1 MTKKYSEEFKKQMV
15 QEYLKGTSYPKLS
28 KEYQVA
34 KSTLVGWVKKYS
46 EECQSTKPQTSPSF
60 SENAKEIHE
69 LHKRIQELEKE
80 NLFKKSGGILCKG
93 NRLEAYRFIDEHKD
107 FFGLRW
113 LLKHFHIYPNA
124 YYNYRKNRKKS
135 FLQHRQQVFEQIKTI
150 YYNNNRILG
159 HRPMRIF
166 LKRQEISL
174 SKTTVHKYMNQILGL
189 HARIMRKKPAY
200 VHGTKNKIFPNLL
213 KQDFH
218 CTEPNRIWCTDF
230 TYIRMRN
237 GKMRYNCSIL
247 DLYDRSI
254 VATLNS
260 DYINTELAKATL
272 EKALMEEKPEKGLIL
287 HSDQGCQFTSWG
299 FINYCESR
307 GICQSMSKAG
317 CPYDN
322 APMER
327 FYNTLKNE
335 LIYPNHFYD
344 AASLDE
350 ALNRYVYVWY
360 NHVRP
365 HSYND
370 WKTPFE
376 ARYAG

>member
-1 MTKKYSEEFKKQMV
+1 MSFRSV
-15 QEYLKGTSYPKLS
+15 
-28 KEYQVA
+28 
-34 KSTLVGWVKKYS
+34 STNWKRKI
-46 EECQSTKPQTSPSF
+46 F
-60 SENAKEIHE
+60 S
-69 LHKRIQELEKE
+69 
-80 NLFKKSGGILCKG
+80 KKSSGILCKG
-93 NRLEAYRFIDEHKD
+93 NRLEAYRFIDEHKN

-113 LLKHFHIYPNA
+113 LFKHFHIYLNA
-124 YYNYRKNRKKS
+124 YYNYQKNRKKS

-159 HRPMRIF
+159 HRPMIIF
-166 LKRQEISL
+166 LRRQGISL
-174 SKTTVHKYMNQILGL
+174 SKTTIHKYMNQILGL
-189 HARIMRKKPAY
+189 HAIIMRKKPVY
-200 VHGTKNKIFPNLL
+200 VHGIKNKILPNLL
-213 KQDFH
+213 NQDFH
-218 CTEPNRIWCTDF
+218 CPEPNRIWCTDF
-230 TYIRMRN
+230 TYIRMGN

-247 DLYDRSI
+247 DLYDRSV
-254 VATLNS
+254 VASLNS

-272 EKALMEEKPEKGLIL
+272 EKALLAEKPAKGLIL
-287 HSDQGCQFTSWG
+287 HSDQGCQFTSWD
-299 FINYCESR
+299 FIHYCESK

-344 AASLDE
+344 EANLDE

>member
-1 MTKKYSEEFKKQMV
+1 
-15 QEYLKGTSYPKLS
+15 
-28 KEYQVA
+28 
-34 KSTLVGWVKKYS
+34 
-46 EECQSTKPQTSPSF
+46 
-60 SENAKEIHE
+60 
-69 LHKRIQELEKE
+69 
-80 NLFKKSGGILCKG
+80 
-93 NRLEAYRFIDEHKD
+93 
-107 FFGLRW
+107 
-113 LLKHFHIYPNA
+113 
-124 YYNYRKNRKKS
+124 
-135 FLQHRQQVFEQIKTI
+135 
-150 YYNNNRILG
+150 
-159 HRPMRIF
+159 
-166 LKRQEISL
+166 
-174 SKTTVHKYMNQILGL
+174 MNQILGL
-189 HARIMRKKPAY
+189 HAIVMRKKPSY
-200 VHGTKNKIFPNLL
+200 MRGTKNKIFPNLL
-213 KQDFH
+213 KQNFH
-218 CTEPNRIWCTDF
+218 CTKPNLIWCMDF
-230 TYIRMRN
+230 TYIRMGN

-247 DLYDRSI
+247 DLYDRSV
-254 VATLNS
+254 VASLNS

-272 EKALMEEKPEKGLIL
+272 EKALLAEKPAKGLIL
-287 HSDQGCQFTSWG
+287 HSDQGCQFTSWD
-299 FINYCESR
+299 FIHYCESK

>member
-1 MTKKYSEEFKKQMV
+1 MV

-28 KEYQVA
+28 KEYHVT

-46 EECQSTKPQTSPSF
+46 EECQ
-60 SENAKEIHE
+60 
-69 LHKRIQELEKE
+69 
-80 NLFKKSGGILCKG
+80 
-93 NRLEAYRFIDEHKD
+93 
-107 FFGLRW
+107 
-113 LLKHFHIYPNA
+113 
-124 YYNYRKNRKKS
+124 
-135 FLQHRQQVFEQIKTI
+135 
-150 YYNNNRILG
+150 
-159 HRPMRIF
+159 
-166 LKRQEISL
+166 
-174 SKTTVHKYMNQILGL
+174 
-189 HARIMRKKPAY
+189 
-200 VHGTKNKIFPNLL
+200 
-213 KQDFH
+213 
-218 CTEPNRIWCTDF
+218 
-230 TYIRMRN
+230 
-237 GKMRYNCSIL
+237 
-247 DLYDRSI
+247 
-254 VATLNS
+254 
-260 DYINTELAKATL
+260 
-272 EKALMEEKPEKGLIL
+272 
-287 HSDQGCQFTSWG
+287 FTSWD
-299 FINYCESR
+299 FIHYCESK

-350 ALNRYVYVWY
+350 ALNHYVYVWY

>member
-1 MTKKYSEEFKKQMV
+1 M
-15 QEYLKGTSYPKLS
+15 
-28 KEYQVA
+28 
-34 KSTLVGWVKKYS
+34 
-46 EECQSTKPQTSPSF
+46 
-60 SENAKEIHE
+60 
-69 LHKRIQELEKE
+69 KR
-80 NLFKKSGGILCKG
+80 
-93 NRLEAYRFIDEHKD
+93 
-107 FFGLRW
+107 
-113 LLKHFHIYPNA
+113 FHIYPNA

-135 FLQHRQQVFEQIKTI
+135 FLEQQQKILEQIKRI

-166 LKRQEISL
+166 LKRQGISL
-174 SKTTVHKYMNQILGL
+174 SKTTVHRYMNRILGL
-189 HARIMRKKPAY
+189 HAIVMRKKPAY
-200 VHGTKNKIFPNLL
+200 MRGTKNKIFPNLL
-213 KQDFH
+213 KQNFH
-218 CTEPNRIWCTDF
+218 CTKPNLIWCTDF
-230 TYIRMRN
+230 TYIRMGN
-237 GKMRYNCSIL
+237 GKMRYNCSII
-247 DLYDRSI
+247 DLYDRSV

-272 EKALMEEKPEKGLIL
+272 QKALIAEKPAEGLIL
-287 HSDQGCQFTSWG
+287 HSDQGCQFTSWD
-299 FINYCESR
+299 FIHYCESN

-376 ARYAG
+376 TRYAG